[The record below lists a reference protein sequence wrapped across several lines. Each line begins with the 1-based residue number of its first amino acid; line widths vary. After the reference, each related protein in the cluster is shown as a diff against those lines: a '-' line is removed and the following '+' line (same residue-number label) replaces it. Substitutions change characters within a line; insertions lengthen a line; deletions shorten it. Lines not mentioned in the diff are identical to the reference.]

1 MPSRGPPR
9 PLRAVAEDTLAGAKT
24 RRGGGLGK
32 RVWRLWAEAPPRRS
46 LAVTLSKPG
55 PLSELLVY
63 NAGH

>member
-1 MPSRGPPR
+1 M
-9 PLRAVAEDTLAGAKT
+9 AEDTLAGAKT